1 MKKIF
6 TLLFCLASLGASAQ
20 QVNGGFDETWENC
33 YPWAAGEKGSTAFGT
48 TPKGWTISNVP
59 EESVD
64 ILGSEVTD
72 ENGGKAVKITN
83 KSNTILSSQ
92 KIPAYITL
100 GTTWATAETRLTS
113 IRNADGGAFGG
124 VSFKYK
130 PDGIRFKYQRSSANA
145 SQPASVIV
153 YMWNGTWSQASV
165 PSNTAVGLFGWG
177 DATEV
182 TMTDRDRNILG
193 MTTAT
198 GGTITSTN
206 DAKLLF
212 SFQGNIT
219 EDVSTWTTYEKYFDW
234 GENENED
241 ISNAKLNIIISANDY
256 FGDRSAIVGD
266 NSLTIDDVELIYN
279 SSLSDLRFNGTTI
292 SGFAKDTYEY
302 AIEGAYTE
310 GCITAIKDCVGGS
323 VEETWDATSKTY
335 TIVVKGDDYESNNSN
350 THTYT
355 IEFYDLII
363 KDGETNLNEI
373 ENGSGK
379 KVLLKRTFKAGWNT
393 ICLPF
398 ASNSNHWGG
407 SSVKFYTLNSNTDG
421 VLSFTNDSSPYDK
434 NVPYLVYLP
443 NEINGIEFKSRTI
456 EVDEN
461 TATKTAGDWTFTG
474 SYAPSISMEGKW
486 GVVNDGSKVRKGGA
500 SSTLKSTR
508 AYLEYNGTANV
519 NEMRIIIDGEETTI
533 TEIDGMPVGNFD
545 VYNLQGVRVR
555 QNVNSLDGLNKGI
568 YIVNGKKHI
577 VK

>member
-6 TLLFCLASLGASAQ
+6 TLLLCCASLSVSAQYQIPNSDFELWDTETYNTTTGDAPVAWNSFLQGSGGLQNAAAANQLSKSNDIRPGSKGTYSAKIIDRYINYIVVKSYAQGNLTTGCINMGSATANNPGNSASANNSGRGKETLLSNHTGNYNWTNINDTTHNAQ
-20 QVNGGFDETWENC
+20 FTGFPDAMHVWIKYYSPTASYRAKATTVLHTNGYYQDPLPKTDDCEGDLVGTAANTNIAPDANNWQELTIPFS
-33 YPWAAGEKGSTAFGT
+33 YPNGT
-48 TPKGWTISNVP
+48 TTRPSFA
-59 EESVD
+59 
-64 ILGSEVTD
+64 LVT
-72 ENGGKAVKITN
+72 
-83 KSNTILSSQ
+83 
-92 KIPAYITL
+92 
-100 GTTWATAETRLTS
+100 
-113 IRNADGGAFGG
+113 F
-124 VSFKYK
+124 
-130 PDGIRFKYQRSSANA
+130 
-145 SQPASVIV
+145 
-153 YMWNGTWSQASV
+153 
-165 PSNTAVGLFGWG
+165 
-177 DATEV
+177 
-182 TMTDRDRNILG
+182 
-193 MTTAT
+193 
-198 GGTITSTN
+198 STN
-206 DAKLLF
+206 ATPGTGTG
-212 SFQGNIT
+212 S
-219 EDVSTWTTYEKYFDW
+219 
-234 GENENED
+234 
-241 ISNAKLNIIISANDY
+241 DY
-256 FGDRSAIVGD
+256 M
-266 NSLTIDDVELIYN
+266 LIDDLEYIYY
-279 SSLSDLRFNGTTI
+279 SSLSDLQFNGTTI

-302 AIEGAYTE
+302 TIEGAYTE
-310 GCITAIKDCVGGS
+310 GCITFTKDCVGGS
-323 VEETWDATSKTY
+323 ADGTWNSSTKTY

-355 IEFYDLII
+355 IKFYDLII

-407 SSVKFYTLNSNTDG
+407 SSVKFYKLNSNTDG
-421 VLSFTNDSSPYDK
+421 VLSFTNDPSPYDK

-443 NEINGIEFKSRTI
+443 NEINEIEFNSRTI

-461 TATKTAGDWTFTG
+461 SATTTAVDWTFTG
-474 SYAPSISMEGKW
+474 SYAPTISMEGKW
-486 GVVNDGSKVRKGGA
+486 GVVNDGSKVRKGGVG
-500 SSTLKSTR
+500 STLKSTR

>member
-6 TLLFCLASLGASAQ
+6 TLLLCCASLSVSAQYQIPNSDFELWDTETYDKTTGDAPVAWNSFLQGSGGLQNAAAANQLSKSNDIRPGSKGTYSAKIIDRYINYIVVKSYAQGNLTTGCINMGSATANNPGNSASANNSGRGTETLFSNHTGNYNWTNINDTTHNAQ
-20 QVNGGFDETWENC
+20 FTGFPDAMHVWIKYYSPTTSYRAKATTVLHTNGYYQDPLPKTDDCEGDLVGTAANTNIAPDANNWQELTIPFS
-33 YPWAAGEKGSTAFGT
+33 YPNGT
-48 TPKGWTISNVP
+48 TTRPSFA
-59 EESVD
+59 
-64 ILGSEVTD
+64 LVT
-72 ENGGKAVKITN
+72 
-83 KSNTILSSQ
+83 
-92 KIPAYITL
+92 
-100 GTTWATAETRLTS
+100 
-113 IRNADGGAFGG
+113 F
-124 VSFKYK
+124 
-130 PDGIRFKYQRSSANA
+130 
-145 SQPASVIV
+145 
-153 YMWNGTWSQASV
+153 
-165 PSNTAVGLFGWG
+165 
-177 DATEV
+177 
-182 TMTDRDRNILG
+182 
-193 MTTAT
+193 
-198 GGTITSTN
+198 STN
-206 DAKLLF
+206 ATPGTGTG
-212 SFQGNIT
+212 S
-219 EDVSTWTTYEKYFDW
+219 
-234 GENENED
+234 
-241 ISNAKLNIIISANDY
+241 DY
-256 FGDRSAIVGD
+256 M
-266 NSLTIDDVELIYN
+266 LIDDLEYIYY
-279 SSLSDLRFNGTTI
+279 SSLSDLQFNGTTI
-292 SGFAKDTYEY
+292 EGFAKDTYEY
-302 AIEGAYTE
+302 TIEGAYTE

-323 VEETWDATSKTY
+323 VEETWNATSKTY

-355 IEFYDLII
+355 IKFYDLII

-379 KVLLKRTFKAGWNT
+379 IVLLKRTFKAGWNT

-421 VLSFTNDSSPYDK
+421 VLSFTNDSSSYDK

-443 NEINGIEFKSRTI
+443 NEINEIEFKSRTI

-500 SSTLKSTR
+500 GSTLKSTR

-545 VYNLQGVRVR
+545 VYSLQGVRVR
-555 QNVNSLDGLNKGI
+555 QNVNNLDGLNKGI

>member
-6 TLLFCLASLGASAQ
+6 TLLLCCASLSVSAQYQIPNSDFELWDTETYDKTTGDAPVAWNSFLQGSGGLQNAAAANQLSKSNDIRPGSKGTYSAKIIDRYINYIVVKSYAQGNLTTGCINMGSATANNPGNSASANNSGRGKETLFSNHTGNYNWTNINDTTHNAQ
-20 QVNGGFDETWENC
+20 FTGFPDAMHVWIKYYSPTTSYRAKATTVLHTNGYYQDPLPKTDDCEGDLVGTAANTNIAPDANNWQELTIPFS
-33 YPWAAGEKGSTAFGT
+33 YPNGT
-48 TPKGWTISNVP
+48 TTRPSFA
-59 EESVD
+59 
-64 ILGSEVTD
+64 LVT
-72 ENGGKAVKITN
+72 
-83 KSNTILSSQ
+83 
-92 KIPAYITL
+92 
-100 GTTWATAETRLTS
+100 
-113 IRNADGGAFGG
+113 F
-124 VSFKYK
+124 
-130 PDGIRFKYQRSSANA
+130 
-145 SQPASVIV
+145 
-153 YMWNGTWSQASV
+153 
-165 PSNTAVGLFGWG
+165 
-177 DATEV
+177 
-182 TMTDRDRNILG
+182 
-193 MTTAT
+193 
-198 GGTITSTN
+198 STN
-206 DAKLLF
+206 ATPGTGTG
-212 SFQGNIT
+212 S
-219 EDVSTWTTYEKYFDW
+219 
-234 GENENED
+234 
-241 ISNAKLNIIISANDY
+241 DY
-256 FGDRSAIVGD
+256 M
-266 NSLTIDDVELIYN
+266 LIDDLEYIYY
-279 SSLSDLRFNGTTI
+279 SSLSDLQFNGTTI
-292 SGFAKDTYEY
+292 EGFAKDTYEY
-302 AIEGAYTE
+302 TIDDAYTE
-310 GCITAIKDCVGGS
+310 GCIEFTKDCVGGS
-323 VEETWDATSKTY
+323 AVGTWNPSTKTY
-335 TIVVKGDDYESNNSN
+335 TIVVKGDDYKSNNSN

-355 IEFYDLII
+355 ITFAYDLVI

-379 KVLLKRTFKAGWNT
+379 IVLLKRTFKAGWNT

-443 NEINGIEFKSRTI
+443 NEINEIEFKSRTI

-486 GVVNDGSKVRKGGA
+486 GVINDGSKVRKGGA
-500 SSTLKSTR
+500 GSTLKSTR

>member
-6 TLLFCLASLGASAQ
+6 TLLLCCASLSVSAQYQIPNSDFELWDTETYDKTTGDAPVAWNSFLQGSGGLQNAAAANQLSKSNDIRPGSKGTYSAKIIDRYINYIVVKSYAQGNLTTGCINMGSATANNPGNSASANNSGRGTETLFSNHTGNYNWTNINDTTHNAQ
-20 QVNGGFDETWENC
+20 FTGFPDAMHVWIKYYSPTTSYRAKATTVLHTNGYYQDPLPKTDDCEGDLVGTAANTNIAPDANNWQELTIPFS
-33 YPWAAGEKGSTAFGT
+33 YPNGT
-48 TPKGWTISNVP
+48 TTRPSFA
-59 EESVD
+59 
-64 ILGSEVTD
+64 LVT
-72 ENGGKAVKITN
+72 
-83 KSNTILSSQ
+83 
-92 KIPAYITL
+92 
-100 GTTWATAETRLTS
+100 
-113 IRNADGGAFGG
+113 F
-124 VSFKYK
+124 
-130 PDGIRFKYQRSSANA
+130 
-145 SQPASVIV
+145 
-153 YMWNGTWSQASV
+153 
-165 PSNTAVGLFGWG
+165 
-177 DATEV
+177 
-182 TMTDRDRNILG
+182 
-193 MTTAT
+193 
-198 GGTITSTN
+198 STN
-206 DAKLLF
+206 ATPGTGTG
-212 SFQGNIT
+212 S
-219 EDVSTWTTYEKYFDW
+219 
-234 GENENED
+234 
-241 ISNAKLNIIISANDY
+241 DY
-256 FGDRSAIVGD
+256 M
-266 NSLTIDDVELIYN
+266 LIDDLEYIYY
-279 SSLSDLRFNGTTI
+279 SSLSDLQFNGTTI
-292 SGFAKDTYEY
+292 EGFAKDTYEY
-302 AIEGAYTE
+302 TIEGAYTE

-323 VEETWDATSKTY
+323 VEETWNATSKTY

-355 IEFYDLII
+355 IKFYDLII

-379 KVLLKRTFKAGWNT
+379 IVLLKRTFKAGWNT

-421 VLSFTNDSSPYDK
+421 VLSFTNDSSPYDE

-443 NEINGIEFKSRTI
+443 NEINEIEFKSRTI

-500 SSTLKSTR
+500 GSTLKSTR

-545 VYNLQGVRVR
+545 VYSLQGVRVR
-555 QNVNSLDGLNKGI
+555 QNVNNLDGLNKGI

>member
-6 TLLFCLASLGASAQ
+6 TLLLCCASLSVSAQYQIPNSDFELWDTETYNTTTGDAPVAWNSFLQGSGGLQNAAAANQLSKSNDIRPGSKGTYSAKIIDRYINYIVVKSYAQGNLTTGCINMGSATANNPGNSASANNSGRGKETLFSNHTGNYNWTNINDTTHNAQ
-20 QVNGGFDETWENC
+20 FTGFPDAMHVWIKYYSPTASYRAKATTVLHTNGYYQDPLPKTDDCEGDLVGTAANTNIAPDANNWQELTIPFS
-33 YPWAAGEKGSTAFGT
+33 YPNGT
-48 TPKGWTISNVP
+48 TTRPSFA
-59 EESVD
+59 
-64 ILGSEVTD
+64 LVT
-72 ENGGKAVKITN
+72 
-83 KSNTILSSQ
+83 
-92 KIPAYITL
+92 
-100 GTTWATAETRLTS
+100 
-113 IRNADGGAFGG
+113 F
-124 VSFKYK
+124 
-130 PDGIRFKYQRSSANA
+130 
-145 SQPASVIV
+145 
-153 YMWNGTWSQASV
+153 
-165 PSNTAVGLFGWG
+165 
-177 DATEV
+177 
-182 TMTDRDRNILG
+182 
-193 MTTAT
+193 
-198 GGTITSTN
+198 STN
-206 DAKLLF
+206 ATPGTGTG
-212 SFQGNIT
+212 S
-219 EDVSTWTTYEKYFDW
+219 
-234 GENENED
+234 
-241 ISNAKLNIIISANDY
+241 DY
-256 FGDRSAIVGD
+256 M
-266 NSLTIDDVELIYN
+266 LIDDLEYIYY
-279 SSLSDLRFNGTTI
+279 SSLSDLQFNGTTI

-302 AIEGAYTE
+302 TIEGAYTE
-310 GCITAIKDCVGGS
+310 GCITFTKDCVGGS
-323 VEETWDATSKTY
+323 ADGTWNSSTKTY

-355 IEFYDLII
+355 IKFYDLII

-407 SSVKFYTLNSNTDG
+407 SSVKFYKLNSNTDG
-421 VLSFTNDSSPYDK
+421 VLSFTNDPSPYDK

-443 NEINGIEFKSRTI
+443 NEINEIEFNSRTI

-461 TATKTAGDWTFTG
+461 SATTTAVDWTFTG
-474 SYAPSISMEGKW
+474 SYAPTISMEGKW
-486 GVVNDGSKVRKGGA
+486 GVVNDGSKVRKGGVG
-500 SSTLKSTR
+500 STLKSTR

>member
-6 TLLFCLASLGASAQ
+6 TLLLCCASLSVSAQYQIPNSDFELWDTETYNTTTGDAPVAWNSFLQGSGGLQNAAAANQLSKSNDIRPGSKGTYSAKIIDRYINYIVVKSYAQGNLTTGCINMGSATANNPGNSASANNSGRGKETLFSNHTGNYNWTNINDTTHNAQ
-20 QVNGGFDETWENC
+20 FTGFPDAMHVWIKYYSPTTSYRAKATTVLHTNGYYQDPLPKTDDCEGDLVGTAANTNIAPDANNWQELTIPFS
-33 YPWAAGEKGSTAFGT
+33 YPNGT
-48 TPKGWTISNVP
+48 TTRPSFA
-59 EESVD
+59 
-64 ILGSEVTD
+64 LVT
-72 ENGGKAVKITN
+72 
-83 KSNTILSSQ
+83 
-92 KIPAYITL
+92 
-100 GTTWATAETRLTS
+100 
-113 IRNADGGAFGG
+113 F
-124 VSFKYK
+124 
-130 PDGIRFKYQRSSANA
+130 
-145 SQPASVIV
+145 
-153 YMWNGTWSQASV
+153 
-165 PSNTAVGLFGWG
+165 
-177 DATEV
+177 
-182 TMTDRDRNILG
+182 
-193 MTTAT
+193 
-198 GGTITSTN
+198 STN
-206 DAKLLF
+206 ATPGTGTG
-212 SFQGNIT
+212 S
-219 EDVSTWTTYEKYFDW
+219 
-234 GENENED
+234 
-241 ISNAKLNIIISANDY
+241 DY
-256 FGDRSAIVGD
+256 M
-266 NSLTIDDVELIYN
+266 LIDDLEYIYY
-279 SSLSDLRFNGTTI
+279 SSLSDLQFNGTTI

-302 AIEGAYTE
+302 TIEGAYTE
-310 GCITAIKDCVGGS
+310 GCITFTKDCVGGS
-323 VEETWDATSKTY
+323 ADGTWNSSTKTY

-355 IEFYDLII
+355 IKFYDLVI

-407 SSVKFYTLNSNTDG
+407 SSVKFYKLNSNTDG
-421 VLSFTNDSSPYDK
+421 VLSFTNDPSPYDK

-443 NEINGIEFKSRTI
+443 NEINEIEFNSRTI

-461 TATKTAGDWTFTG
+461 SATTTAGDWTFTG
-474 SYAPSISMEGKW
+474 SYAPTISMEGKW
-486 GVVNDGSKVRKGGA
+486 GVVNDGSKVRKGGVG
-500 SSTLKSTR
+500 STLKSTR

>member
-6 TLLFCLASLGASAQ
+6 TLLLCCASLSVSAQYQIPNSDFELWDTETYDKTTGDAPVAWNSFLQGSGGLQNAAAANQLSKSNDIRPGSKGTYSAKIIDRHINYIVVKSYAQGNLTTGCINMGSATANNPGNSASANNSGRGTETLFSNHTGNYNWTNINDTTHNAQ
-20 QVNGGFDETWENC
+20 FTGFPDAMHVWIKYYSPTTSYRAKATTVLHTNGYYQDPLPKTDDCEGDLVGTAANTNIAPDANNWQELTIPFS
-33 YPWAAGEKGSTAFGT
+33 YPNGT
-48 TPKGWTISNVP
+48 TTRPSFA
-59 EESVD
+59 
-64 ILGSEVTD
+64 LVT
-72 ENGGKAVKITN
+72 
-83 KSNTILSSQ
+83 
-92 KIPAYITL
+92 
-100 GTTWATAETRLTS
+100 
-113 IRNADGGAFGG
+113 F
-124 VSFKYK
+124 
-130 PDGIRFKYQRSSANA
+130 
-145 SQPASVIV
+145 
-153 YMWNGTWSQASV
+153 
-165 PSNTAVGLFGWG
+165 
-177 DATEV
+177 
-182 TMTDRDRNILG
+182 
-193 MTTAT
+193 
-198 GGTITSTN
+198 STN
-206 DAKLLF
+206 ATPGTGTG
-212 SFQGNIT
+212 S
-219 EDVSTWTTYEKYFDW
+219 
-234 GENENED
+234 
-241 ISNAKLNIIISANDY
+241 DY
-256 FGDRSAIVGD
+256 M
-266 NSLTIDDVELIYN
+266 LIDDLEYIYY
-279 SSLSDLRFNGTTI
+279 SSLSDLQFNGTTI
-292 SGFAKDTYEY
+292 EGFAKDTYEY
-302 AIEGAYTE
+302 TIEGAYTE

-323 VEETWDATSKTY
+323 VEETWNATSKTY

-355 IEFYDLII
+355 IKFYDLII

-379 KVLLKRTFKAGWNT
+379 IVLLKRTFKAGWNT

-443 NEINGIEFKSRTI
+443 NEINEIEFKSRTI

-500 SSTLKSTR
+500 GSTLKSTR

-545 VYNLQGVRVR
+545 VYSLQGVRVR
-555 QNVNSLDGLNKGI
+555 QNVNNLDGLNKGI